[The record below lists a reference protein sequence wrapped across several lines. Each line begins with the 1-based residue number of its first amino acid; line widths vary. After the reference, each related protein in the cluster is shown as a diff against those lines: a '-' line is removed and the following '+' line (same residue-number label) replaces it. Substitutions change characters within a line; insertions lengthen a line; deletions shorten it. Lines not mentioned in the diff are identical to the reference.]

1 MPELT
6 SLVGYREVPSSAIEY
21 LELDFD
27 HNYVKITY
35 KSNLNVQYSYK
46 CEDLEEFQSSFME
59 LSGRLEGEQDR
70 DEEEELVEEV
80 TATIER
86 EDASIGRFINDRIKS
101 GNLKV
106 ESRLE
111 QNPHMLN
118 RGWDAFQGSTMPD
131 GAVVI
136 GEDDINFEQ
145 PVETSSQSGTNTFD
159 IEAGETII
167 EESTPPDL
175 PIPYEKD

>member
-1 MPELT
+1 
-6 SLVGYREVPSSAIEY
+6 
-21 LELDFD
+21 
-27 HNYVKITY
+27 
-35 KSNLNVQYSYK
+35 
-46 CEDLEEFQSSFME
+46 ME

-118 RGWDAFQGSTMPD
+118 RGWDAFQGSTMPE

-136 GEDDINFEQ
+136 GEDDINFQQ

-159 IEAGETII
+159 IEAGSTII